1 MDDAGA
7 DFRIVATPATLR
19 KQVEDRLRQAIV
31 TGYFKP
37 GAHLSDRALCE
48 MFQVSR
54 ALVREAIRQLEA
66 EGLTETIL
74 HRGSFVRVMSAA
86 EAAQIYDV
94 RGVLEALA
102 AKDFARNA
110 TDAQI
115 AELQAVFSELQDAA
129 NPKAA
134 VNVLSIKQRFY
145 DVLLEGARNAY
156 VARMLNQILNSN
168 ALLRATSL
176 SNPGRLPST
185 IREIGKLIA
194 AIEARD
200 EQAAWDASL
209 EHVRSAAK
217 VAIDILNRQEE
228 ARSGNAGQASASPDP
243 TKIQKARGRKTSSPA

>member
-74 HRGSFVRVMSAA
+74 HRGSFVRMMSASEA
-86 EAAQIYDV
+86 EQIYDV

-102 AKDFARNA
+102 AKDFARKA
-110 TDAQI
+110 SVARI
-115 AELQAVFSELQDAA
+115 AELKAVFRELQDAA
-129 NPKAA
+129 SSKTT
-134 VNVLSIKQRFY
+134 VNVLNIKQRFY
-145 DVLLEGARNAY
+145 HVLLEGANNAY
-156 VARMLNQILNSN
+156 VSRMLNQILNSN

-176 SNPGRLPST
+176 SDPQRLPNT
-185 IREIGKLIA
+185 IREIGKLIV
-194 AIEARD
+194 AIEKRD

-217 VAIDILNRQEE
+217 VATDILNRQEDE
-228 ARSGNAGQASASPDP
+228 RSGKAATASASIDLKNSQRAP
-243 TKIQKARGRKTSSPA
+243 RRKKSSPA